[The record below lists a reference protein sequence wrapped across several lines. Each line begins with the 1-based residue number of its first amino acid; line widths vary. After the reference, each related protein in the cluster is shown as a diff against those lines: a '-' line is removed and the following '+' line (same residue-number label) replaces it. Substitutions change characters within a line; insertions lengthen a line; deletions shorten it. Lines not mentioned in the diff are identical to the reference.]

1 MKYFWEKSFNK
12 FYIKMKMNSIISFA
26 LKSEY
31 NSLEMTWITK

>member
-12 FYIKMKMNSIISFA
+12 FYIKMKMNSIISFS